1 MGDMPDIA
9 GEIAA
14 AYNRHP
20 ARGTRF
26 ERVDGVETLT
36 QVKPAFRTSRLPN
49 SRAAK
54 SARRN
59 LRKSM
64 RK

>member
-14 AYNRHP
+14 AYNRNP
-20 ARGTRF
+20 ARGTHF
-26 ERVDGVETLT
+26 ERVGGVETLT
-36 QVKPAFRTSRLPN
+36 RDKPITRTSRLPT
-49 SRAAK
+49 SRAAR

-59 LRKSM
+59 TRK
-64 RK
+64 